1 LISMDAIDLR
11 SDTVTRPTAAMRKAM
26 ASAEV
31 GDDVYGEDPTVNQL
45 QETAA
50 RLVGKEAA
58 LFVASGTMG
67 NQVSIA
73 AHTRPGDLV
82 LAAEDVHIL
91 IDESGASAALW
102 GVQIE
107 TIGAEGV
114 FSGADVTDAIF
125 PDDVHH
131 PPARLLAVEN
141 THGAAGG
148 RVFPLEQLKEAAGTA
163 REHGLALHLDGA
175 RLFNAAIATATPA
188 ANLAE
193 PFDSLSFCLSKGL
206 GAPVGSVVCGSAE
219 FISAAHRARKQ
230 LGGGMRQAGII
241 AAAGLHALE
250 HHVERLAEDH
260 ANARRL
266 AVGLEKLGL
275 KVDPFPET
283 NIVMFGAEDTSGLLR
298 EISSRGVLVLQFS
311 ESCLRAV
318 THLDVSAADIDEA
331 LNRISEV
338 VESGIR

>member
-1 LISMDAIDLR
+1 MDTIDLR
-11 SDTVTRPTAAMRKAM
+11 SDTVTRPTAAMREAM

-82 LAAEDVHIL
+82 LASEDAHIL
-91 IDESGASAALW
+91 IDEAGASAALW

-107 TIGAEGV
+107 TIGAKGV
-114 FSGADVTDAIF
+114 FSGADVAEAIF
-125 PDDVHH
+125 PEDVHH
-131 PPARLLAVEN
+131 PPARLLAFEN

-148 RVFPLEQLKEAAGTA
+148 RVFPLEQLKEAAGAA
-163 REHGLALHLDGA
+163 RENGLALHLDGA

-188 ANLAE
+188 ASLVE
-193 PFDSLSFCLSKGL
+193 PFDSLTFCLSKGL
-206 GAPVGSVVCGSAE
+206 GTPIGSVVCGSAD
-219 FISAAHRARKQ
+219 FISNAHRARKQ
-230 LGGGMRQAGII
+230 LGGGMRQVGII

-266 AVGLEKLGL
+266 AVGLEKLGFD
-275 KVDPFPET
+275 VNPFPET
-283 NIVMFGAEDTSGLLR
+283 NIVMFGAEDTSGFLR
-298 EISSRGVLVLQFS
+298 EVSARGVSMLSLS
-311 ESCLRAV
+311 ESRLRAV
-318 THLDVSAADIDEA
+318 THLDVSEADIDDA
-331 LNRISEV
+331 LDRISEV
-338 VESGIR
+338 VESGVR

>member
-1 LISMDAIDLR
+1 MDTIDFR
-11 SDTVTRPTAAMRKAM
+11 SDTITRPTAEMREAM
-26 ASAEV
+26 AAAEV

-58 LFVASGTMG
+58 MFVASGTMG

-82 LAAEDVHIL
+82 LAGEDVHIL
-91 IDESGASAALW
+91 IDEAGASAALW

-107 TIGAEGV
+107 QIGTGGL

-148 RVFPLEQLKEAAGTA
+148 RVFPLEQLKDATGTA
-163 REHGLALHLDGA
+163 RERGLASHMDGA
-175 RLFNAAIATATPA
+175 RLFNAAVATGTPA

-193 PFDSLSFCLSKGL
+193 PVDSLTFCLSKGL

-219 FISAAHRARKQ
+219 FISRAHRARKQ
-230 LGGGMRQAGII
+230 LGGGMRQVGIV
-241 AAAGLHALE
+241 AAAGIYALE
-250 HHVERLAEDH
+250 HHVERLAKDH

-275 KVDPFPET
+275 EVDPFPET
-283 NIVMFGAEDTSGLLR
+283 NIVMFKVADASDFLR
-298 EISSRGVLVLQFS
+298 EISARGVLALAFS
-311 ESCLRAV
+311 ESCVRAV
-318 THLDVSAADIDEA
+318 THLDVSEADIDDA
-331 LNRISEV
+331 LDRISEV
-338 VESGIR
+338 VESGVR